1 MLIFHTADIHL
12 NSNLKSNL
20 DGEKAK
26 LRRDEIK
33 NNFYNLISLAEKQN
47 VQFFII
53 AGDMFDTETGIVRLK
68 NQFLDIVSEHPN
80 IKFLYV
86 NGNHDETSFLNE
98 DIPPNLYVFKK
109 DWTYYDFDNITF
121 AGKFVPIAVK
131 ADHFDGLNLNP
142 NRTNIVVLHGDITLT
157 NSEDIDYAI
166 NLNALKGKNIDYLAL
181 GHKHDFEQGRLDN
194 RGTFAYPGTLDG
206 RGFDEIGTKGYISI
220 DDSMLPT
227 FHAYSSRVYEE
238 EYIDIIRKKTAI
250 LFIASAQAAAISANA
265 NNTQYEA
272 LTRFAEFLG
281 ICFQIKDD
289 ILDYSPKANIGK
301 PTLNDIREGKITL
314 PLQHA
319 LKISSKHHADLILNA
334 VKEGN
339 FSEEFFYNIGLLVAR
354 NGGIEYAEKR
364 MYYYKEEAIKAL
376 QCFPE
381 SETKVALI
389 NLLSLVLERDY

>member
-131 ADHFDGLNLNP
+131 PDHFDGLNLNP

-181 GHKHDFEQGRLDN
+181 GHRHDFEQGRLDN
-194 RGTFAYPGTLDG
+194 RGTFAYPGTLDC

-238 EYIDIIRKKTAI
+238 EYIDISSCESELDIINLIKQKIQNKNKDNLIKIVLTGEVD
-250 LFIASAQAAAISANA
+250 ISLRRDLDYITNQVYSNHFFVKIEDKSKIKIDINA
-265 NNTQYEA
+265 
-272 LTRFAEFLG
+272 LMSDISIKGEFLRLVNQNED
-281 ICFQIKDD
+281 IDPEIKDD
-289 ILDYSPKANIGK
+289 IMLMG
-301 PTLNDIREGKITL
+301 
-314 PLQHA
+314 
-319 LKISSKHHADLILNA
+319 
-334 VKEGN
+334 
-339 FSEEFFYNIGLLVAR
+339 
-354 NGGIEYAEKR
+354 
-364 MYYYKEEAIKAL
+364 IKAL
-376 QCFPE
+376 EGEKF
-381 SETKVALI
+381 
-389 NLLSLVLERDY
+389 